1 MNYRDSDCS
10 AWRYRNN
17 SVDLLFSN
25 NLNLQKVIYSAKRE
39 KVKMPK
45 FTGYS
50 SVVMIHLL
58 HIRKS
63 EYTFF
68 LLLISNVKMS
78 ALALES
84 CDGHFFSNFWHFMK
98 QIIHWLIVGGITGNF
113 WQYLFMATPVFHALQ
128 WSISKIKIKINKS
141 SQINKSKVVP

>member
-1 MNYRDSDCS
+1 
-10 AWRYRNN
+10 
-17 SVDLLFSN
+17 
-25 NLNLQKVIYSAKRE
+25 
-39 KVKMPK
+39 MPE

-84 CDGHFFSNFWHFMK
+84 CDGHFFSNF
-98 QIIHWLIVGGITGNF
+98 
-113 WQYLFMATPVFHALQ
+113 
-128 WSISKIKIKINKS
+128 
-141 SQINKSKVVP
+141 